1 MKEKLTLRNVIL
13 WGVASVL
20 VILFVASFLASI
32 KWTGTMDGTYGT
44 ITLPHGFW
52 GASAMV
58 FAGGGYHAAEFVP
71 VAARRGSVVGI
82 IGVILLFLSAGGIAL
97 ITLLLKDEKL
107 KKILTFVIA
116 GVILVAGVLMFFTG
130 GAFYYA
136 YAKYMRVVEGIPI
149 TVDQVKAA
157 LSNGHAYC
165 VYGIVAGVFSI
176 LLAAGIVVSQLVIKD
191 FKFIKSKE
199 A

>member
-13 WGVASVL
+13 WGLALVL
-20 VILFVASFLASI
+20 VILFLVSFGASV
-32 KWTGTMDGTYGT
+32 KWTGTMDGDYGT

-52 GASAMV
+52 GASAMT
-58 FAGGGYHAAEFVP
+58 FTSGGHYAAEFIP

-82 IGVILLFLSAGGIAL
+82 IGAILLFLSAGGIAL

-136 YAKYMRVVEGIPI
+136 YAKYMRVVLGLPVS
-149 TVDQVKAA
+149 VDQVKEA

-165 VYGIVAGVFSI
+165 VYGIVTGVFSI
-176 LLAAGIVVSQLVIKD
+176 LLSAGIVVSQLVIKD
-191 FKFIKSKE
+191 IKFIKSKE